1 MNSVIDKLLNE
12 AVTELKG
19 KDYDTFN
26 ISIKMN
32 KENEESDNEEEKY
45 RREGIVGKRPLKSKI
60 NSYIKQKIESETGK
74 KWNMES
80 DITIIFDLI
89 KEKYEIKI
97 NPVYLLCKYNKFS
110 REISQTRWDKY
121 SDSIEGYILEACK
134 ELYNCSNIFL
144 HGAGRE
150 DVNVHML
157 GDGRLCTI
165 EIVEPNIRKVE
176 FDKLEKRIEE
186 VSDKKIKLN
195 VIKEVNKE
203 YIWIGKEGKF
213 EKEYRA
219 VVEFE
224 NETSDEIIKKIEN
237 IKHISQRTPTRV
249 EHRRADLIRE
259 RDVYKIKKISKEN
272 NKVTFDIRTQSGAYI
287 KELISGDDGRTQP
300 NFSLIAGC
308 KAVCVQLD
316 VSQVFEKVSDWW

>member
-1 MNSVIDKLLNE
+1 MRDVDILIDKILSG
-12 AVTELKG
+12 LKN
-19 KDYDTFN
+19 KDYNTFG

-32 KENEESDNEEEKY
+32 KENEEDEEGM
-45 RREGIVGKRPLKSKI
+45 RREGILGKRPQKSKI
-60 NSYIKQKIESETGK
+60 NSYIKQKIERETGK
-74 KWNMES
+74 KWAIES
-80 DITIIFDLI
+80 DINLIFDLN
-89 KEKYEIKI
+89 KNESEIKI

-121 SDSIEGYILEACK
+121 GNSIEGFILEACK
-134 ELYNCSNIFL
+134 ELYGCTNIFL

-165 EIVEPNIRKVE
+165 EIVEPKFRKVDFE
-176 FDKLEKRIEE
+176 KIEKRIEE
-186 VSDKKIKLN
+186 ISDGKIKLN
-195 VIKEVNKE
+195 IIKEVGKE

-224 NETSDEIIKKIEN
+224 KEISDEIVKKIEG
-237 IKHISQRTPTRV
+237 IEHISQRTPTRV

-259 RDVYKIKKISKEN
+259 RDIYKIKKVSKEKN
-272 NKVTFDIRTQSGAYI
+272 IVTFDIRTQAGAYI

-308 KAVCVQLD
+308 KATCIQLD
-316 VSQVFEKVSDWW
+316 VSQVFEKVSNWW